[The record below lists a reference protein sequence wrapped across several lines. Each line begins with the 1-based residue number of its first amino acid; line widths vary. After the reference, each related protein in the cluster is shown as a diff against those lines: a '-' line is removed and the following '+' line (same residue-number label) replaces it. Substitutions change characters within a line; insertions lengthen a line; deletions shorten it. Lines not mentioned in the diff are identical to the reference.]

1 MLPTPGQRIGNAGTR
16 ACPCRPAEPAGQGD
30 NEMIKRNMLV
40 IGLAGLLGACGFQLR
55 GTGDVQFALDELEVS
70 ARDSYGETVRDV
82 REVLENNGVRVFPG
96 AAYKLYLANEQEKQ
110 RSASYTSSARSVEYE
125 RTLTLDYE
133 IRGAKDL
140 LLMSNQLEVQSYYV
154 QDSNNLISNDQ
165 ESAQLRTEMRR
176 DLVQQLAQRLQQITP
191 DQLDALQQT
200 AEAKAK
206 AEADAL
212 EAARQREAA
221 QPQQSPIE
229 LPVQ

>member
-30 NEMIKRNMLV
+30 NEMIKRNLLV

-133 IRGAKDL
+133 IRGSKDL

>member
-1 MLPTPGQRIGNAGTR
+1 
-16 ACPCRPAEPAGQGD
+16 
-30 NEMIKRNMLV
+30 MIKRNLLV

-55 GTGDVQFALDELEVS
+55 GTGDVQFALSELDVS
-70 ARDSYGETVRDV
+70 ARNAYGATVREVRDV
-82 REVLENNGVRVFPG
+82 LESNGVRVYPG
-96 AAYKLYLANEQEKQ
+96 AAYKLYLANEQERQ
-110 RSASYTSSARSVEYE
+110 RTASYTSAARSAEYE

-140 LLMSNQLEVQSYYV
+140 VLMRNQLEVQTYYV
-154 QDSNNLISNDQ
+154 QDANNLVSNDQ
-165 ESAQLRTEMRR
+165 ESAQLSTEMRR
-176 DLVQQLAQRLQQITP
+176 DLVQQLAQRLQLITP

>member
-1 MLPTPGQRIGNAGTR
+1 
-16 ACPCRPAEPAGQGD
+16 
-30 NEMIKRNMLV
+30 MIKRNLLV

-55 GTGDVQFALDELEVS
+55 GTGDVQFALKELDVS
-70 ARDSYGETVRDV
+70 ARDTYGDTVREVKD
-82 REVLENNGVRVFPG
+82 VLENNGVKVFQG
-96 AAYKLYLANEQEKQ
+96 AAYKLYLASEKESQ

-125 RTLTLDYE
+125 RTMTLNYE
-133 IRGAKDL
+133 IRGAKNL
-140 LLMSNQLEVQSYYV
+140 LLLSNTLEVQNYYV
-154 QDSNNLISNDQ
+154 QDSNNLIGNDQ
-165 ESAQLRTEMRR
+165 QAAQLRTEMRR
-176 DLVQQLAQRLQQITP
+176 DLVQQLTLRLQQITP
-191 DQLDALQQT
+191 AQLDELQQT